1 MKTQITSFV
10 LDEHQVLDLKKLV
23 DIDRRWME
31 FTHGPWRLRGLVIV
45 AGEVLREIL
54 KKPVFRET
62 AALYPAW
69 LLGCIFRERTFSDHP
84 KVTLD
89 ESNRGTLAFAGLPAW
104 LAKYF

>member
-45 AGEVLREIL
+45 AGEVLRSPWMKATEE
-54 KKPVFRET
+54 P
-62 AALYPAW
+62 W
-69 LLGCIFRERTFSDHP
+69 LS
-84 KVTLD
+84 
-89 ESNRGTLAFAGLPAW
+89 LA
-104 LAKYF
+104 